1 MSADVLPLTPREAPQ
16 AQAGRWIARIDAG
29 PLDAQERAELQA
41 WLAEDPQHARLL
53 DTHALLWSAA
63 GAAVRSSLSP
73 VSATSHVSPAPPAQ
87 QLGHRL
93 HPSGWRWGSVAL
105 AGFAGMAGVAALALW
120 AVLLVPRADGDP
132 DRNADLA
139 LAAAATLSTAV
150 GDHRQLALEDGSS
163 MHLNTA
169 SAARVAFS
177 PRHRRVVLDRG
188 EGFFDVAKD
197 RSRPFEVVVGRTTVR
212 AVGTRFQV
220 RRLADDRVEV
230 TVFEGLVE
238 VLKAPAQPDAQA
250 ASASVLRQPLRVGAG
265 QLATEEL
272 AQVVIRNLS
281 AMALE
286 QRLAWQK
293 DRIVFDATPLAQAV
307 EQVNRYAPH
316 PLRLADPALHAVTV
330 SGSFSTQDIP
340 VFLRSLERGFGLHV
354 EQGPEAVLIS
364 AAGKR

>member
-1 MSADVLPLTPREAPQ
+1 MSAEVLPLTPREAPQ
-16 AQAGRWIARIDAG
+16 AQACRWVARIDAG
-29 PLDAQERAELQA
+29 PLDAQARAELQA

-63 GAAVRSSLSP
+63 GKAAFSP
-73 VSATSHVSPAPPAQ
+73 VAPG
-87 QLGHRL
+87 LGLGRGL
-93 HPSGWRWGSVAL
+93 RPSGWRWGSGALTGFAGL
-105 AGFAGMAGVAALALW
+105 AGFAGMAAAAVLTLW
-120 AVLLVPRADGDP
+120 ALLLVPRADGDP
-132 DRNADLA
+132 A
-139 LAAAATLSTAV
+139 LPAALSLSTAV

-212 AVGTRFQV
+212 ALGTRFQV

-250 ASASVLRQPLRVGAG
+250 APASVLRQPLRVSAG

-340 VFLRSLERGFGLHV
+340 VFLRSLEKGFGLHV

-364 AAGKR
+364 AAGRR